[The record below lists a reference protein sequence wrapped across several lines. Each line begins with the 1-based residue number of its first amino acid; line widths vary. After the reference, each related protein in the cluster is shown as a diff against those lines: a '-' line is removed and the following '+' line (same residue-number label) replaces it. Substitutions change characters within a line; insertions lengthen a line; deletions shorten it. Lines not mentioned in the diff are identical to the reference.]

1 MPRSVRRP
9 VRRLA
14 ACLFCLSCAVASS
27 HVAAQDL
34 DAAIAGAL
42 GHSPVLDE
50 ANAGQAAADARV
62 RQAEAERNP
71 LLRLEG
77 SAGVGRIDNGGFF
90 GIAAD
95 DVIPLSVQLAAEM
108 PLFTGGR
115 VGSAVAQAGAGR
127 DAARFGSQQARLE
140 VALRAVGA
148 YVEVLTARKLEARY
162 QQLSVAL
169 AEAERQA
176 ALRFQAGE
184 IASSDVAQARARGAE
199 AEAGLAQAQGRRLSA
214 EAAFQRLTDIVA
226 GNLAPL
232 PPLPAVP
239 ATLDEAREL
248 AQVGNP
254 MLLQAAAAARA
265 SEAGVR
271 SARAQAMPTVGAFA
285 EAAHVADQFFPDYQ
299 ADSVAVGLRGRW
311 TLFSGGRTSAAVA
324 VAEADADGSDARLRD
339 VRQRVDGAVIDAW
352 QDLRTA
358 QRVVEA
364 SRLRAAA
371 AAEALRG
378 RRLEAQVGAVPTLAV
393 LDAEREAA
401 EADAALAEAEGLR
414 LLASWRI
421 NALTGQF

>member
-1 MPRSVRRP
+1 M
-9 VRRLA
+9 RRLA
-14 ACLFCLSCAVASS
+14 VLLLCASCAVASPP
-27 HVAAQDL
+27 VAAQDL
-34 DAAIAGAL
+34 TAAIAGAL
-42 GHSPVLDE
+42 GNSPVLE
-50 ANAGQAAADARV
+50 AADAGQAAADARV

-71 LLRLEG
+71 LLRVEG

-90 GIAAD
+90 GMAAD

-127 DAARFGSQQARLE
+127 DATRFGAQQARLE
-140 VALRAVGA
+140 VTMRAVGA

-169 AEAERQA
+169 AETERQA
-176 ALRFQAGE
+176 GLRFQAGE

-214 EAAFQRLTDIVA
+214 EAAFERLTTTRA
-226 GNLAPL
+226 GELAPL
-232 PPLPAVP
+232 PAAPAVP

-248 AQVGNP
+248 AQAGNP

-265 SEAGVR
+265 ADAGIR
-271 SARAQAMPTVGAFA
+271 SARAAEMPSVGAFA

-311 TLFSGGRTSAAVA
+311 TLFSGGRTSAAIA
-324 VAEADADGSDARLRD
+324 AARADADGSQAR
-339 VRQRVDGAVIDAW
+339 VREARQQVDGAVIDAW
-352 QDLRTA
+352 HGLRTA

-364 SRLRAAA
+364 TQLRAAA
-371 AAEALRG
+371 AAESLRG

-393 LDAEREAA
+393 LDAEREAV

-414 LLASWRI
+414 LLAAWRI
-421 NALTGQF
+421 NALIGQF